1 MSAPLAAAD
10 ALAILESSSALLSGH
25 FRLSSGMHSDRY
37 IQCARALE
45 HPARAERLGA
55 GIAAL
60 ASASRIEAVAAPAL
74 GGLIIGHEVARA
86 LGVRFLFAEREEK
99 RFTLRRGF
107 AFAPGERLL
116 LVEDVLT
123 TGGSVSELR
132 ALVEAEGA
140 VAAAIGAIV
149 DRTDGAFHPGIPVLT
164 LLSLDVPRYPADAC
178 PLCARG
184 VPLVKPG
191 SRPA

>member
-1 MSAPLAAAD
+1 MSAPLSAAD
-10 ALAILESSSALLSGH
+10 ALALLESSAALLSGH
-25 FRLSSGMHSDRY
+25 FRLSSGAHSDRY

-45 HPARAERLGA
+45 HPARSERLGA

-60 ASASRIEAVAAPAL
+60 AAASAIDAVASPAL

-107 AFAPGERLL
+107 TVAPGERLL

-132 ALVEAEGA
+132 ELVEAAGA
-140 VAAAIGAIV
+140 TAAAIGAIV
-149 DRTDGAFHPGIPVLT
+149 DRTDGAFHPGIPVFT

-191 SRPA
+191 SRPT